1 LNDRFPALWK
11 YYDVNNQGFLVVER
25 VAEFLKQL
33 VDDVEIENKLQL

>member
-1 LNDRFPALWK
+1 LNERFPSLWR
-11 YYDVNNQGFLVVER
+11 YYDNINQGFLDVGR